1 MNALNVTPH
10 GRNVYNPLRLS
21 KRYTGTTRNV
31 YKPTTPLNVTSKRGD
46 VTFMRVGQTE
56 LKILKILTEKEGRVS
71 FYEVKQTLAG
81 VGELKFRRMGYDKH
95 HDISVQHKAI
105 VRATKTLE
113 EKGLIIR
120 SGYVSPWDNSKLTR
134 IKFLKITEKGK
145 EEYLKRVGVA

>member
-1 MNALNVTPH
+1 
-10 GRNVYNPLRLS
+10 
-21 KRYTGTTRNV
+21 
-31 YKPTTPLNVTSKRGD
+31 
-46 VTFMRVGQTE
+46 MRVGQTE